1 MAEFTYS
8 ALNSAGKEV
17 KGNIE
22 AETREEAIEKIK
34 GKSLTPL
41 DVKEATALNKSMEFG
56 FMQKQPKAR
65 DMSVFCRQMVSILT
79 AGIGMGSALE
89 MLGEQTENK
98 VLANAIKGCHQ
109 KIEGGSSFHEAMQ
122 DYKCMSGI
130 FATMIAAGEESGNL
144 ETSFNRMADKF
155 EKEEATK
162 ALVKKA
168 TSYPK
173 IVGVIAVAVVIF
185 MLVFL
190 VPKFEDMLG
199 QMGTE
204 MPAITKAV
212 VGASRFVMKRFY
224 IIIPIIVG
232 VVVAFKRFSKTT
244 FGHHIMDQIKL
255 KVPIFGNLQVKQAC
269 SATMRTMGTLLASG
283 IGMLEALEI
292 TAHTMT
298 NVFYEEALLDVK
310 VEVAQGTP
318 LSEALERTN
327 LYPPMIYH
335 MVKIGEET
343 GNLVG
348 MFDRSA
354 DYYDEEVKAAT
365 EQVTAAIEPMVIV
378 VLAGVVGTIIIAL
391 MAPMMSMYTGLDNI

>member
-1 MAEFTYS
+1 MAEFTYT
-8 ALNSAGKEV
+8 ALNSTGKEV
-17 KGNIE
+17 KGNIT
-22 AETREEAIEKIK
+22 ADNREDALTKIK
-34 GKSLTPL
+34 QKNLTPM

-56 FMQKQPKAR
+56 FLQKQPKAR

-79 AGIGMGSALE
+79 AGIGIGAALE

-98 VLANAIKGCHQ
+98 VLANAIRGCRM
-109 KIEGGSSFHEAMQ
+109 KIEGGSTFHDAMQ

-130 FATMIAAGEESGNL
+130 FSTMIAAGEESGNL
-144 ETSFNRMADKF
+144 ETSFTRMGDRF
-155 EKEEATK
+155 EKDEKTK

-173 IVGVIAVAVVIF
+173 IVGIIAVAVVVF

-199 QMGTE
+199 DMGTE

-232 VVVAFKRFSKTT
+232 IVIAIKRFSATT
-244 FGHHIMDQIKL
+244 FGTHFMDQLKM
-255 KVPIFGNLQVKQAC
+255 KVPIFGNLTVKQAC
-269 SATMRTMGTLLASG
+269 SNTMRTMATLLAAG
-283 IGMLEALEI
+283 IGMLDAMEI
-292 TAHTMT
+292 TANTMT
-298 NVFYEEALLDVK
+298 NVFYKEALLDAK

-318 LSEALERTN
+318 FSEALERTK
-327 LYPPMIYH
+327 LFPPMIVH
-335 MVKIGEET
+335 MVRIGEET

-348 MFDRSA
+348 MFDRAA
-354 DYYDEEVKAAT
+354 DYYDEEVQQAT

-391 MAPMMSMYTGLDNI
+391 MAPMMSMYTGLDNL

>member
-1 MAEFTYS
+1 MAEFTYA
-8 ALNSAGKEV
+8 ALNAAGKEV
-17 KGNIE
+17 KGNIT
-22 AETREEAIEKIK
+22 ADNREEAIEKVK
-34 GKSLTPL
+34 QKSLTPL
-41 DVKEATALNKSMEFG
+41 NVEEANALNRSMEFG
-56 FMQKQPKAR
+56 FLQKQPKAR

-79 AGIGMGSALE
+79 AGIGVSQALE

-98 VLANAIKGCHQ
+98 VLAAAIKGCRQ
-109 KIEGGSSFHEAMQ
+109 KIEGGSTFNEAMQ

-144 ETSFNRMADKF
+144 EVSFNRMAERF
-155 EKEEATK
+155 EKDDKMK

-173 IVGVIAVAVVIF
+173 IVGVIAVAVVVF

-212 VGASRFVMKRFY
+212 VGASRFVMSKFY
-224 IIIPIIVG
+224 IIIPIVIGIVI
-232 VVVAFKRFSKTT
+232 AFKRFSRTQ
-244 FGHHIMDQIKL
+244 FGQHFMSQVKL
-255 KVPIFGNLQVKQAC
+255 KVPIFGNLTVKQAC
-269 SATMRTMGTLLASG
+269 SNTMRTMGTLLASG
-283 IGMLEALEI
+283 IGMLDAIDITSNAMDNVLYQEALEGC
-292 TAHTMT
+292 
-298 NVFYEEALLDVK
+298 K

-318 LSEALERTN
+318 LSEALERTK
-327 LYPPMIYH
+327 LYPPMVTH

-348 MFDRSA
+348 MFDRAA
-354 DYYDEEVKAAT
+354 DYYDDEVTQAT

-391 MAPMMSMYTGLDNI
+391 MAPMMSMYSGLDNL